1 MLSDPL
7 LIRLRLKGKEVIMNF
22 IKFIALICTVMFFS
36 SSSYASHCGG
46 SHTHDHKKMAEK
58 KEILEEPVME
68 ESSEVAVA
76 SNSEEEST
84 EDQDSEADTET
95 R

>member
-1 MLSDPL
+1 MLSDPF
-7 LIRLRLKGKEVIMNF
+7 LIRSRLKKKEIVMNR
-22 IKFIALICTVMFFS
+22 IKIIALICTIMFFS

-58 KEILEEPVME
+58 KESLKEPAME